1 MALRQILWMTLA
13 AGLWAGGLG
22 PRAAAAAGPS
32 SAGATVDEALGVM
45 RAQYGS
51 ALDEKGLRR
60 GALEGLMI
68 ELDRQTGQRIHAVL
82 SAPEARERQAY
93 FEGMRRGVAL
103 EFVMVP
109 GQGMVVTDVFPGGP
123 ADKAGVRLGDLIVG
137 IDDRPLTGLGAPLI
151 HQLLVRSTGNQVQL
165 DIRREGKL
173 RRVTLQRGTWH
184 LSDVRVS
191 ERDGVQI
198 IRVPYF
204 GRGVTRALTEAT
216 RGLKD
221 ASDVILDLR
230 SNEGG
235 LLEEAVA
242 SAALFVEQGAEFG
255 TQQRPGEPPQPLRVP
270 EARKFAG
277 RIIIL
282 ANRATAGA
290 AEAFT
295 AAVRLN
301 GQLRVRVVGTET
313 AGFAALPGWRALDDD
328 LVIQVADSVI
338 RGPDGSSWAGKGIA
352 PDVLSGPLE
361 LPLASKNGELP
372 LDVQLETALRLLRRD

>member
-1 MALRQILWMTLA
+1 MRPMLRIILA
-13 AGLWAGGLG
+13 AGLGALTLAPLRGARAEPLGAGDSVD
-22 PRAAAAAGPS
+22 AAVA
-32 SAGATVDEALGVM
+32 VV
-45 RAQYGS
+45 RAQYAGS
-51 ALDEKGLRR
+51 LDDKGLRR

-123 ADKAGVRLGDLIVG
+123 ADKAGVKLGDLIVG

-151 HQLLVRSTGNQVQL
+151 HQLLVRSTGDRVQL
-165 DIRREGKL
+165 DIRRDGKL
-173 RRVTLQRGTWH
+173 RRVSLQRGTWH
-184 LSDVRVS
+184 LSDVRVT

-204 GRGVTRALTEAT
+204 GRGVSRALTEAT

-235 LLEEAVA
+235 LLDEAVA
-242 SAALFVEQGAEFG
+242 SAALFVEDGAEFG
-255 TQQRPGEPPQPLRVP
+255 TQQRPGQPPQPLRVP

-295 AAVRLN
+295 AAVRTN

-313 AGFAALPGWRALDDD
+313 AGFAALPGWRALEED

-338 RGPDGSSWAGKGIA
+338 RGPDGASWAGKGIA

-361 LPLASKNGELP
+361 LPLAGKNGELP